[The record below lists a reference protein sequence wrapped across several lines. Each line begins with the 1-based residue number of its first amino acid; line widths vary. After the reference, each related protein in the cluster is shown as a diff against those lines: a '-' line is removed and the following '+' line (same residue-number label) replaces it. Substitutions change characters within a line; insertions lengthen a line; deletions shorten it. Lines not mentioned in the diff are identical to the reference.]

1 MVGRWRDPTSKAG
14 LLAGAGGCGRR
25 RRIGGRTVQDGL
37 DEAGHLEGLPLVH
50 DEDGFEPLG
59 ESGVALD
66 RVGVRCTLQKLD
78 LKILKGK
85 NNTQNEH

>member
-14 LLAGAGGCGRR
+14 LLAGAGGGGR

-66 RVGVRCTLQKLD
+66 GVGVRRTLQKLD
-78 LKILKGK
+78 LKIKK
-85 NNTQNEH
+85 M

>member
-14 LLAGAGGCGRR
+14 LLAGAGGSG
-25 RRIGGRTVQDGL
+25 RRIGGRTVKDGL

-66 RVGVRCTLQKLD
+66 GVGVRRTLQKLD
-78 LKILKGK
+78 LQI
-85 NNTQNEH
+85 